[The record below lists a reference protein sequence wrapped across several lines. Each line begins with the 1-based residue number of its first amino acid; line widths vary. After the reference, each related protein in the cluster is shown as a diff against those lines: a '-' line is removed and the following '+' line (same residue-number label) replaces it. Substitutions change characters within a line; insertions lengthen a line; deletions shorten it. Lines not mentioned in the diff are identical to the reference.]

1 MILQFLSVNFMELF
15 VKSEFL
21 ESIKDIRTSDLKDRD
36 KLIEGLRLFIFK
48 VPFHFLMVAKN
59 AVIICR
65 LIEIF
70 NDFLIKFFDIDFFI
84 AIEISLNIFDDLQK
98 YAPS

>member
-1 MILQFLSVNFMELF
+1 MELF
-15 VKSEFL
+15 VKSELL
-21 ESIKDIRTSDLKDRD
+21 EPIKDIRTSDLKDRD
-36 KLIEGLRLFIFK
+36 KLIERLRLFIFK
-48 VPFHFLMVAKN
+48 VSLHFLMIAKN

-70 NDFLIKFFDIDFFI
+70 NDFLIKFLDIDFFI
-84 AIEISLNIFDDLQK
+84 AIEITLNILDDLQK